1 MLVNKAAHW
10 LKTSRILFLPFQTR
24 PKCSDFGFKL
34 IKGNGRALN
43 ANRFSLPVIRYFT
56 VALQYRC
63 PLALNTNVGS
73 SFWALPPF
81 SRKLAQ
87 IHTIC
92 QSLDTPPCDW
102 KNWLSSIEY
111 LVRAVPLIEPG
122 NHCHPSITAWLTTT
136 AILLNDGEISAASP
150 ERGKWLFKGWAML
163 KIKGRAAKNK
173 FVYG

>member
-1 MLVNKAAHW
+1 MNGFVVKGIV
-10 LKTSRILFLPFQTR
+10 KV
-24 PKCSDFGFKL
+24 CFKL
-34 IKGNGRALN
+34 IKRNGRALN
-43 ANRFSLPVIRYFT
+43 PDRFRLPVIRYFT

-73 SFWALPPF
+73 SFWVTPPF

-102 KNWLSSIEY
+102 RNSLSSIEY

-122 NHCHPSITAWLTTT
+122 NHCHPSVTAWLTMT
-136 AILLNDGEISAASP
+136 AILLNDGEIAAGCL
-150 ERGKWLFKGWAML
+150 EKGGGLFEGMVPL

-173 FVYG
+173 FASA